1 MTKIN
6 KKGAEMAIGT
16 LVVIV
21 LAILVLVLIAF
32 GFATGWSNLFDKVRG
47 FFGGAVNVDSLKQAC
62 TVACTTQS
70 TFEYCCVTKTIN
82 YKEEATGKV
91 LSRPGICTDAL
102 IKPDNCEIECANVN
116 CVTKTKAEATAE
128 CTAAATAAKGNLAD
142 LPAVCTTTKIYADA
156 GQIVTK
162 TCKELVPALC
172 P

>member
-82 YKEEATGKV
+82 YKEGATGNV
-91 LSRPGICTDAL
+91 LKRTGVCTDAL
-102 IKPDNCEIECANVN
+102 IKPDNCNIDCTNV
-116 CVTKTKAEATAE
+116 CITKTKADVIAE
-128 CTAAATAAKGNLAD
+128 CTAAAAKSGAILAT
-142 LPAVCTTTKIYADA
+142 VCNTQKIYIDDT
-156 GQIVTK
+156 GKQVPQ
-162 TCKELVPALC
+162 TCKELELVGC

>member
-1 MTKIN
+1 MRRIN

-70 TFEYCCVTKTIN
+70 TYEYCCVQKTIN

-91 LSRPGICTDAL
+91 LSVPGNCTNTL
-102 IKPDNCEIECANVN
+102 ITPANCNIDC
-116 CVTKTKAEATAE
+116 TKVSCATA
-128 CTAAATAAKGNLAD
+128 
-142 LPAVCTTTKIYADA
+142 P
-156 GQIVTK
+156 
-162 TCKELVPALC
+162 
-172 P
+172 